1 MTDGRIFRKV
11 ALDRL
16 ASPEQ
21 LDQLLPLTDLRGWV
35 ALGAF
40 LLVLL
45 TAFAWSLR
53 GSIPRSVSGTG
64 ILVTRGGVGEVS
76 PAAGGQLTE
85 VLVRV
90 GDTVARGQVVAR
102 LGQPELATRLQE
114 ARATLHDLLEHHHQ
128 LVDHAAQNLPLQK
141 TELVQQR
148 LAARKAI
155 AGAINVLRATEEKI
169 QTQKPLVAA
178 GLLLRQQLLET
189 RQRRDAA
196 QERLQELQSQLAQLD
211 VKERELATH
220 HQEEETESDRKVRE
234 ARRAVDDLAREL
246 ATKTELVSPWPGRV
260 LEIVVEPGMMV
271 AGGEP
276 VLTLDM
282 GGRSTAALEAIVFVP
297 SLYGKQIRVGMP
309 VLLAPSTVKQEEYG
323 MMVARVTSVSDFP
336 TTVKGMHRI
345 LKNDKLVSSLSGNDA
360 PYEVHAA
367 LEVDPATTSGYR
379 WSSSKGP
386 PQRIESG
393 SLAVANIAVTYRRPI
408 ELVIPFV
415 REHTGI

>member
-1 MTDGRIFRKV
+1 MTDSRIFRKV

-40 LLVLL
+40 LLLL
-45 TAFAWSLR
+45 VTVFAWSLR
-53 GSIPRSVSGTG
+53 GTIPQSVSGTG
-64 ILVTRGGVGEVS
+64 ILVTRGGVGEVI

-90 GDTVARGQVVAR
+90 GDSVTKGQLVARMA
-102 LGQPELATRLQE
+102 QPELATRLQE
-114 ARATLHDLLEHHHQ
+114 ARATLRDLLEHHQQ
-128 LVDHAAQNLPLQK
+128 LVSNAAGSLPLQK

-148 LAARKAI
+148 LAAKKSI
-155 AGAINVLRATEEKI
+155 AGTVNLLRATEEKI

-196 QERLQELQSQLAQLD
+196 LERLQDLQSQLAQID

-220 HQEEETESDRKVRE
+220 RQEDETASDRKVRE
-234 ARRAVDDLAREL
+234 ARRAVDDLTREL
-246 ATKTELVSPWPGRV
+246 ATKTELVSPCAGRV
-260 LEIVVEPGMMV
+260 LEIMAEPGMV
-271 AGGEP
+271 VGGGEA
-276 VLTLDM
+276 VLTLDP
-282 GGRSTAALEAIVFVP
+282 GGRSSAALEAIVFVP

-336 TTVKGMHRI
+336 TTVKGMQRI
-345 LKNDKLVSSLSGNDA
+345 VKNDKLVSSLSGNDA

-367 LEVDPATTSGYR
+367 LDVDPATASGYR